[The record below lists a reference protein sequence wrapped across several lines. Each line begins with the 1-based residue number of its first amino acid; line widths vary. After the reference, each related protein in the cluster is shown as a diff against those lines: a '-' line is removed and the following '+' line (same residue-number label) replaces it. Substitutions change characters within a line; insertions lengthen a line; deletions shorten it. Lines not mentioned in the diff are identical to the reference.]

1 MQRERKLFLA
11 KGAAILSAIPIVLWA
26 HIAGPDPGYTGNP
39 ADQGGATCANSGC
52 HVGTPNNPA
61 NKGSVSISFSG
72 GSSYTPGAV
81 QHLTIT
87 ISDPA
92 TTQRAWGFQVTARL
106 ASSGTSTAGNFTAP
120 PGTPPA
126 TQVLCA
132 PPNNFL
138 LEFATNDG
146 QNCPKTYTLQFAEHT
161 IAGETASVGKTGS
174 YQYTVDWTPPSTNV
188 GDIVFYVAGNAAN
201 GNGVA
206 DTNGADHIYKTSYT
220 LKALSFNGHPT
231 ITAGGVVSAGS
242 FGGYTSIT
250 PGTWIEIY
258 GNNLAPTDDARS
270 WAGSD
275 FNGNTAPTS
284 LDGVTVTIGGK
295 PAFIDYIS
303 NGQVDAQVPS
313 DAPTGDDVPIV
324 VTTGAGS
331 STAYSI
337 RVNALQPGLLAV
349 PQFTFGGKQYVVA
362 QHRDGSFVLPS
373 GSVSGATPAKAG
385 ETITIYGI
393 GFGPVNPDFPAGQIV
408 TAQNSL
414 VSPATMKFGST
425 SATISYGGLSPG
437 FVGLYQFNVVVP
449 SVTANTAMPF
459 SYTLNGSAGPQSLYT
474 AVQ

>member
-11 KGAAILSAIPIVLWA
+11 KGAVILSAIPVVLWA
-26 HIAGPDPGYTGNP
+26 YEYGPDPGYVGVPTEH
-39 ADQGGATCANSGC
+39 GGATCANIGC
-52 HVGTPNNPA
+52 HTGTTNDPKNAGNV
-61 NKGSVSISFSG
+61 SVKFSG
-72 GSSYTPGAV
+72 GSSYSPGV
-81 QHLTIT
+81 TQQVTVT

-92 TTQRAWGFQVTARL
+92 TTQQAWGFQLTARPSSNTAVL
-106 ASSGTSTAGNFTAP
+106 AGTFQSTDNLTQLMCSQPNLFVFQQIAFSAGKSQT
-120 PGTPPA
+120 
-126 TQVLCA
+126 CA
-132 PPNNFL
+132 
-138 LEFATNDG
+138 AG
-146 QNCPKTYTLQFAEHT
+146 STLQYMEHSL
-161 IAGETASVGKTGS
+161 AGYQSSLGHQGS
-174 YQYTVDWTPPSTNV
+174 YSYTFNWTPPSTNA
-188 GDIVFYVAGNAAN
+188 GNIVVFVAGNA
-201 GNGVA
+201 GVA
-206 DTNGADHIYKTSYT
+206 GPPTKSGDHIYATKYT
-220 LKALSFNGHPT
+220 LTSVAFSGPPT

-258 GNNLAPTDDARS
+258 GNNLAPTGDARS

-414 VSPATMKFGST
+414 ASPVTMKFGST
-425 SATISYGGLSPG
+425 NATISYGGLSPG